1 MATVIKGSLLI
12 AMVGVIVSGAVA
24 LAVSETKIGTMEE
37 DIGTMGEDVEQN
49 AEAINDIE
57 CTLSGMSADVRW
69 IVVTID
75 DNSDALESI
84 RRLLEDKQ

>member
-12 AMVGVIVSGAVA
+12 AIVGVIVSGAVA

>member
-69 IVVTID
+69 IVITLD
-75 DNSDALESI
+75 GI
-84 RRLLEDKQ
+84 RNTLEDGQ

>member
-24 LAVSETKIGTMEE
+24 LAVSETKIGSMEHDME
-37 DIGTMGEDVEQN
+37 GISEDVESN
-49 AEAINDIE
+49 SSSINEIE

-69 IVVTID
+69 IVITLD
-75 DNSDALESI
+75 GI
-84 RRLLEDKQ
+84 RNTLEDGQ

>member
-12 AMVGVIVSGAVA
+12 AVVGVFVSGAVA

>member
-24 LAVSETKIGTMEE
+24 LAVSETKIGSMEHDME
-37 DIGTMGEDVEQN
+37 GISEDVE
-49 AEAINDIE
+49 INSSSINEIE

-69 IVVTID
+69 IVITLD
-75 DNSDALESI
+75 GI
-84 RRLLEDKQ
+84 RDTLEDGQ